1 MNGFR
6 KHIAALCFVFALV
19 LKLNATHLVGGFIS
33 YEYVGTSSFGAR
45 YTITITSYRDCKT
58 GAIPYAKNIDVC
70 VYQRSDLKL
79 YKTFNFT
86 LQSTELVKPVGRTD
100 CPEATQVCLE
110 KGIYRN
116 QIDLPT
122 SSYGYFVKWE
132 VCCRNT
138 QVNLK
143 NDMSGVPFIGQ
154 TYQTIIPPTNVKN
167 SSPYFTDVPVPFI
180 CINDTAELSNYAVD
194 PDGDSLVYKLATPWY
209 GASYATN
216 YPGCT
221 PTYNAPVPIS
231 PIDYE
236 PGYNG
241 NIPFGVTGISQ
252 INSSSGVATFK
263 ATKTGNY
270 AVALDLL
277 EYRGGVLLSSTR
289 LDLQIL
295 VINCSPNTKPYISTS
310 SKNYTVMAGDKLC
323 FNVVGSD
330 KDKQNL
336 TLNGFGDLLTGANG
350 FIGNKATFSPAFAN
364 TTVTSQFCW
373 QTSCNQ
379 ARTQPYVFTARVV
392 DDGCPSKFTMLTVNI
407 TVQPFTGKSTLT
419 GPLTA
424 CEGAKGVQYTINTT
438 ANTPAELIG
447 VTHQVTVT
455 GGTLVSVVGNKVIVN
470 WNTGLS
476 SGTISVQA
484 VSKFGCLGAKSSIN
498 INLVPAPATPNLKAF
513 DTVCVNSNGT
523 YAINNTAGYT
533 YQWWI
538 NNGTIQGA
546 SNTNSIAV
554 VWGNPGKAWAKVV
567 QYNANGCPSDT
578 ALLQVWVSKPA
589 IPQIVGKPSVCP
601 NTKQV
606 LYTIQT
612 PNPKSAYKW
621 FVWGGSIQSSPNSSS
636 ILVNW
641 GNPGI
646 GLVKVLELNAYGCS
660 SDTGYFNV
668 DKNYTLSVD
677 QILGDTDVCANTFG
691 EIYQVANAP
700 NTVYHWAVI
709 GGNIV
714 SGQGTYKVAVD
725 WAGAS
730 TAQISLY
737 ETSYDSVNNKN
748 CVSNLVSRT
757 VNIRLNPSAKMI
769 NGVFEVCQSNWQS
782 TYTVNGMP
790 GSSYV
795 WSINGDTANIKGQ
808 GSSTI
813 SLSYKTAGSFII
825 KVIETSGF
833 GCPGLPILDTL
844 IIHPKPSTS
853 AILGDSII
861 CANNTL
867 NFNYSVVGASSSTY
881 TWSILGGTLK
891 TINKNAVVVDWF
903 GQANNWLKVVEM
915 SDYQCL
921 GDTQTLKVYY
931 DNPYLYLDYI
941 TVNPPPASDKGID
954 AFWHLV
960 NAPMYKQNFEVQ
972 KRVAGSSAPFATV
985 GTVSAGNFKFNDAP
999 TMNDSSAWEYRIK
1012 GSDLCGNVLF
1022 TNVHTNILLKGY
1034 KTTGYD
1040 VFMYFTPYLGWSNAQ
1055 VKYDVFRWLPTSNT
1069 YELYEPQIN
1078 GFSTLYSNGL
1088 EAYTQCYRIRGNKVG
1103 TDTFTWS
1110 NEVCFNFEPVLFV
1123 PNAFSPNK
1131 DDLNER
1137 FGVKGGALKSVEL
1150 HVFNRWGEEVFI
1162 GKDISET
1169 WDGTYKNQEQP
1180 QDVYMYYCN
1189 YVGFDGRHYTARGT
1203 VTLLR

>member
-1 MNGFR
+1 MGQ
-6 KHIAALCFVFALV
+6 LM
-19 LKLNATHLVGGFIS
+19 ATHLVGGFIS
-33 YEYVGTSSFGAR
+33 YEYVGASSFGAR

-110 KGIYRN
+110 KGVYRN

-154 TYQTIIPPTNVKN
+154 TYQTIIPQTNVKN
-167 SSPYFTDVPVPFI
+167 SSPFFTDVPVPFI

-231 PIDYE
+231 PTDYQ
-236 PGYNG
+236 PGFNG
-241 NIPFGVTGISQ
+241 NIPFGVSGISQ
-252 INSSSGVATFK
+252 INSSTGVATFK
-263 ATKTGNY
+263 APQVGNY

-289 LDLQIL
+289 LDMQIL

-330 KDKQNL
+330 KDKQNV

-350 FIGNKATFSPAFAN
+350 FVGNKATFAPAFAN

-379 ARTQPYVFTARVV
+379 ARTQPYVFTARVI
-392 DDGCPSKFTMLTVNI
+392 DDGCPSKFTLLSVNI

-424 CEGAKGVQYTINTT
+424 CEGAKGIQYNINSV

-447 VTHQVTVT
+447 MTHQVTVT
-455 GGTLVSVVGNKVIVN
+455 GGSLIALVGNTLTVN
-470 WNTGLS
+470 WNQGIS
-476 SGTISVQA
+476 SGTITVQP
-484 VSKFGCLGAKSSIN
+484 VSKFGCLGPKSTLN
-498 INLVPAPATPNLKAF
+498 VTLVASPPTPNTKLV
-513 DTVCVNSNGT
+513 DTVCINGNAQYST
-523 YAINNTAGYT
+523 LNTPGYS
-533 YQWWI
+533 YQWWVF
-538 NNGTIQGA
+538 NGAIQG
-546 SNTNSIAV
+546 SSTGNAV
-554 VWGNPGKAWAKVV
+554 NIVWGNAGLAWAKLV
-567 QYNANGCPSDT
+567 QYNNNGCPSDT
-578 ALLQVWVSKPA
+578 AKINVWVSKPST
-589 IPQIVGKPSVCP
+589 PQIIGKPSVCP
-601 NTKQV
+601 NTKLV
-606 LYTIQT
+606 LYSIQS
-612 PNPKSAYKW
+612 PNLQSAYKW
-621 FVWGGSIQSSPNSSS
+621 VVNGGNIQSAPSSNS
-636 ILVNW
+636 ILINW
-641 GNPGI
+641 GNPGM
-646 GLVKVLELNAYGCS
+646 GFVKVVELNKFGCV
-660 SDTGYFNV
+660 SDTGIFGV
-668 DKNYTLSVD
+668 DKNYNLSVD
-677 QILGDTDVCANTFG
+677 LIQGDTDVCANTLG
-691 EIYQVANAP
+691 EVYQVANAP
-700 NTVYHWAVI
+700 NTVYHWSLM
-709 GGNIV
+709 GGTIV
-714 SGQGTYKVAVD
+714 SGQGTYRITVD
-725 WAGAS
+725 WGAAA
-730 TAQISLY
+730 TGQISLY
-737 ETSYDSVNNKN
+737 ETSYDSINAKI
-748 CVSNLVSRT
+748 CISNQVSRT
-757 VNIRLNPSAKMI
+757 VNIRLNPSANVI
-769 NGVFEVCQSNWQS
+769 LGVFEVCQSNWQS
-782 TYTVNGMP
+782 TYQLIGMTGSKYLWYVNND
-790 GSSYV
+790 SSGIV
-795 WSINGDTANIKGQ
+795 GQ

-813 SLSYKTAGSFII
+813 TLPFKTAGTFII
-825 KVIETSGF
+825 KVIETSMYD
-833 GCPGLPILDTL
+833 CPGIAVIDTL
-844 IIHPKPSTS
+844 IVHPKPQTS
-853 AILGDSII
+853 KIIGDSII
-861 CANNTL
+861 CANNVL
-867 NFNYSVVGASSSTY
+867 NFNYSVTGASTSSY
-881 TWSILGGTLK
+881 SWFVSGGTIK
-891 TINKNAVVVDWF
+891 TVNKNSVVIDWF
-903 GQANNWLKVVEM
+903 GKTNNVIKVVEL
-915 SDYQCL
+915 SDFNCL
-921 GDTQTLKVYY
+921 GDTQFLKVYY
-931 DNPYLYLDYI
+931 DNPHLHLDYI

-954 AFWHLV
+954 AYWHLI
-960 NAPMYKQNFEVQ
+960 NAPVYKQNFVIE
-972 KRVAGSSAPFATV
+972 KRVAGSGSSFAPVA
-985 GTVSAGNFKFNDAP
+985 SIASGNTNYNDVP
-999 TMNDSSAWEYRIK
+999 TMNDSNAWEYRIK
-1012 GSDLCGNVLF
+1012 GSDLCGNVLY
-1022 TNVHTNILLKGY
+1022 TNAHTNILLKGY

-1040 VFMYFTPYLGWSNAQ
+1040 VFMYYTPYLGWNNAAIQ
-1055 VKYDVFRWLPTSNT
+1055 YDVFRWLPTTNT
-1069 YELYEPQIN
+1069 YELYEPKIN

-1150 HVFNRWGEEVFI
+1150 HVYNRWGEELFI
-1162 GKDISET
+1162 GHDITDT
-1169 WDGTYKNQEQP
+1169 WDGTYKNQDQP
-1180 QDVYMYYCN
+1180 QDVYMYYCH
-1189 YVGFDGRHYTARGT
+1189 YVGFDGRHYAARGT